1 MNNFL
6 KAKNHKEL
14 EAQLQELGR
23 GIGPVRINE
32 KGEIFVFDE
41 KDTKKEYKMGQIRI
55 PNDQEVQE
63 AKKVHK
69 VEKYSNKREQKT
81 IK

>member
-1 MNNFL
+1 MNDFL

-14 EAQLQELGR
+14 EAELQELGR

-41 KDTKKEYKMGQIRI
+41 HETKKEYKMGQIRM
-55 PNDQEVQE
+55 PTEQETNQAE
-63 AKKVHK
+63 R
-69 VEKYSNKREQKT
+69 EREREQKL
-81 IK
+81 KR

>member
-14 EAQLQELGR
+14 EAKLQELGR

-41 KDTKKEYKMGQIRI
+41 KETKKEYKMGQIKCR
-55 PNDQEVQE
+55 PS
-63 AKKVHK
+63 KKPPK
-69 VEKYSNKREQKT
+69 QKHST
-81 IK
+81 K

>member
-6 KAKNHKEL
+6 KSKNYKEL
-14 EAQLQELGR
+14 EAELQELGR

-41 KDTKKEYKMGQIRI
+41 HETKKEYKMGQIRM
-55 PNDQEVQE
+55 PTEQETNQ
-63 AKKVHK
+63 
-69 VEKYSNKREQKT
+69 VEREQKL
-81 IK
+81 KK

>member
-14 EAQLQELGR
+14 EAQLQELGQD
-23 GIGPVRINE
+23 IGPVRINE

-41 KDTKKEYKMGQIRI
+41 HETKKEYKMGQIKM
-55 PNDQEVQE
+55 PTKQETSK
-63 AKKVHK
+63 A
-69 VEKYSNKREQKT
+69 KT
-81 IK
+81 IRKAEKDEKERERVKNK

>member
-41 KDTKKEYKMGQIRI
+41 YETKKEYKMGQIKM
-55 PNDQEVQE
+55 PTEQEISKAKTLHE
-63 AKKVHK
+63 AE
-69 VEKYSNKREQKT
+69 EKDRERVKNK
-81 IK
+81 

>member
-1 MNNFL
+1 MSNFL

-14 EAQLQELGR
+14 EAELQELGR

-41 KDTKKEYKMGQIRI
+41 HETKKEYKMGQIKM
-55 PNDQEVQE
+55 PTEQETSK
-63 AKKVHK
+63 AKTLHK
-69 VEKYSNKREQKT
+69 AEKDRKRVK
-81 IK
+81 INNI